1 MTKARD
7 IATLLSTANG
17 KIAGNN
23 LDVSFENITDTGTEG
38 TKIASGTTGQRGTTA
53 GQLRFNTTTG
63 LAEYYNGSAFK
74 AIDNP
79 PIITSVDVTSIET
92 NLGGTETFVI
102 NGSNFQSGASVKLRA
117 NNGTLITPDTE
128 TRNSENQIT
137 ITKTRSSF
145 SNTFEP
151 YDIIVTNTSGLSGT
165 LSGQIS
171 VDNTPTWI
179 TASGQIGSALNGT
192 ALSASVSATD
202 PDGDTI
208 VYTESGGS
216 VLSSNGLSLNSASGA
231 ITGTLPVVGSNTTY
245 NFSLQATAGTKN
257 TTRSFSILNKT
268 LTTNALLLDSTNNT
282 VNQNKITDNSYLSNP
297 ASTEVTLANG
307 NLRAP
312 SIVASASY
320 LAGGYNQSNV
330 INDDQWASQ
339 VSAPGST
346 LYWLGIYH
354 GYGSFATD
362 VWATFDFGANPTFRI
377 NRLTGRAEWRG
388 GSAYFRF
395 YGSNN
400 VSGYNSSGTF
410 NASGATQLF
419 SLTSPATNWDSGN
432 FGNTVYYRYYTMRV
446 LLVSGSTY
454 DWGWSNS
461 KLYGDYY

>member
-7 IATLLSTANG
+7 LSKLLSTANG
-17 KIAGNN
+17 KIAGAN

-38 TKIASGTTGQRGTTA
+38 TKIASGTTGQRGSTA
-53 GQLRFNTTTG
+53 GQLRFNSDTG

-102 NGSNFQSGASVKLRA
+102 NGSNFQSGVSVKLRG

-145 SNTFEP
+145 SNVLEP
-151 YDIIVTNTSGLSGT
+151 YDIIITNTSGLAGT

-179 TASGQIGSALNGT
+179 TASGQIGNALNGT

-216 VLSSNGLSLNSASGA
+216 VLSANGLSLNSASGA

-245 NFSLQATAGTKN
+245 NFSLQATAGLKN
-257 TTRSFSILNKT
+257 TTRSFSIINKA

-282 VNQNKITDNSYLSNP
+282 AIQNKITDNSYLSNP
-297 ASTEVTLANG
+297 ASTEVTLTNG
-307 NLRAP
+307 NLRTP
-312 SIVASASY
+312 SIVTNGSY
-320 LAGGYNQSNV
+320 LAGAYNQSN
-330 INDDQWASQ
+330 IIDDDQWASQ
-339 VSAPGST
+339 VSINPI
-346 LYWLGIYH
+346 YWLGIFS
-354 GYGSFATD
+354 GYGSYATD
-362 VWATFDFGANPTFRI
+362 VWATFDFGANPSFRI
-377 NRLTGRAEWRG
+377 NRLTGRAEWRTN
-388 GSAYFRF
+388 SADFRF
-395 YGSNN
+395 YGSND
-400 VSGYNSSGTF
+400 VSGYNNSNSF
-410 NASGATQLF
+410 NAVGATQLF
-419 SLTSPATNWDSGN
+419 NLNSPAENWDSGN
-432 FGNTVYYRYYTMRV
+432 FGNTVYYRYYTMRI
-446 LLVSGSTY
+446 LLTGGGGY
-454 DWGWSNS
+454 DWGWSRT
-461 KLYGDYY
+461 KIYGDYY